1 MAATSVTMDSSAHD
15 ATLRLRACAFCA
27 QRVTLSD
34 PSAYC
39 ADCALSR
46 QRIARRYFAR
56 QSVPRV
62 VGNYIRRM
70 PRDLLTVPS

>member
-1 MAATSVTMDSSAHD
+1 MTSSVHET
-15 ATLRLRACAFCA
+15 TLRLRACVFCT
-27 QRVTLSD
+27 RCVNLND

-39 ADCALSR
+39 AHCTLSR

-70 PRDLLTVPS
+70 PGRLLTAPS